1 MSPSKKTAKKTSAK
15 KAAVKKAPKKAAVK
29 KAPKK
34 AAAKKAPK
42 KAAAKKAPKKAAAKK
57 APKKAAA
64 KKAPKKAA
72 GKGKGPPNVAKTK
85 QKPAPKGKLVPL
97 SAIPHPK
104 YGLKFECFECE
115 TRFYLM
121 GKPEPVCPT
130 CGADQRER
138 PKVAKKEAA
147 KTKRPAVRPMAP
159 LLDDDEEVA
168 TPETT
173 KQREPGDPDA
183 MFDDAEVASVAEDTD
198 EAPGPKP
205 ATEKGDDG

>member
-1 MSPSKKTAKKTSAK
+1 MSPSKKTAKKAPK
-15 KAAVKKAPKKAAVK
+15 KAGAKKAPKKAGAK

-64 KKAPKKAA
+64 K
-72 GKGKGPPNVAKTK
+72 TK

-97 SAIPHPK
+97 SEIPHPK
-104 YGLKFECFECE
+104 YGLKFACFECE

-121 GKPEPVCPT
+121 GKPEPVCPS
-130 CGADQRER
+130 CGVDQRER
-138 PKVAKKEAA
+138 PKEAKKETT

-168 TPETT
+168 TTDAETA

-183 MFDDAEVASVAEDTD
+183 MFDDAEVASAGEDVD
-198 EAPGPKP
+198 EAPAPKS

>member
-1 MSPSKKTAKKTSAK
+1 MNMTNSSIFICTICSCLNYTTTTTVSTTVSKQEQQQPKPPIREKKTVLTAKKT
-15 KAAVKKAPKKAAVK
+15 
-29 KAPKK
+29 
-34 AAAKKAPK
+34 
-42 KAAAKKAPKKAAAKK
+42 
-57 APKKAAA
+57 
-64 KKAPKKAA
+64 PKKAA
-72 GKGKGPPNVAKTK
+72 GKGKAPPDVAKTK

-121 GKPEPVCPT
+121 GKPEPVCPC
-130 CGADQRER
+130 CGVDQRER
-138 PKVAKKEAA
+138 PKEAKKETT

-198 EAPGPKP
+198 EAPSPKP

>member
-15 KAAVKKAPKKAAVK
+15 KAA
-29 KAPKK
+29 
-34 AAAKKAPK
+34 AKKAPK
-42 KAAAKKAPKKAAAKK
+42 KAA
-57 APKKAAA
+57 
-64 KKAPKKAA
+64 
-72 GKGKGPPNVAKTK
+72 AKTK

-121 GKPEPVCPT
+121 GKPEPVCPS
-130 CGADQRER
+130 CGVDQRER
-138 PKVAKKEAA
+138 PKEAKKETT

-168 TPETT
+168 TPDAETA

-183 MFDDAEVASVAEDTD
+183 MFDDAEVASVAEDAD

>member
-1 MSPSKKTAKKTSAK
+1 MSPSKKTAKKAPK
-15 KAAVKKAPKKAAVK
+15 KAGAKKAPKKTGAK

-64 KKAPKKAA
+64 K
-72 GKGKGPPNVAKTK
+72 
-85 QKPAPKGKLVPL
+85 GKLVPL
-97 SAIPHPK
+97 SEIPHPK
-104 YGLKFECFECE
+104 YGLKFACFECE

-121 GKPEPVCPT
+121 GKPEPVCPS
-130 CGADQRER
+130 CGVDQRER
-138 PKVAKKEAA
+138 PKEAKKETT

-168 TPETT
+168 TSDAETA

-183 MFDDAEVASVAEDTD
+183 MFDDAEVASAGEDVD
-198 EAPGPKP
+198 EAPAPKS